1 MRYRSKKQRKTIS
14 TSISLEGF
22 NTNNLKMSSNNLES
36 KFKFVCDHQNDNC
49 NCSSVKRELT
59 TALTRNQEERGRSR
73 SESRIADVFVN
84 KHNIKSSL
92 DNLSQNVRGNDDNMN
107 KLLTLGR
114 SKDKL
119 SEIKMYN
126 TKTLPKRIAN
136 LKKQRAKTM
145 KETSKFY
152 MDLPID
158 DTVLRITESTEN
170 LAIVADKSTERTHE
184 DQAANIESIQ
194 TEVRNDAKLSK
205 HDVEIISDL
214 LREHKEFDRILK
226 KPPKKKS
233 FDNGKFCSS
242 PDVLKDDPLECN
254 SKPKDTTDATPKPD
268 VPETVAKPELSL
280 PEPLYESLLRNVHV
294 PYKFSPILNR
304 SISHQHYKFKVIKKE
319 PKRPESDYVTLL
331 YSDTGELKSVDG
343 HVIKSLRDEV
353 SLMRNSDSNI
363 NYNKMAAIKFDEGIS
378 SGSSGTL
385 TQKSDSF
392 SSTTSSTYV
401 PKNMRS
407 TEKPSNLDEQSVANR
422 IRKSIDNA
430 NFKNGRMSERRV
442 SDVTDMCRQSIIHRQ
457 GGEALGSRMANLDYA
472 DPRTLF
478 TTSQS
483 NILINR
489 NSVKTQRDSVFSL
502 TSSSDSVNDTQ
513 KNQIHQISVKNN
525 STSDSFYEQ
534 SVEDSLEINDV
545 FRDSAIYSDDNNKTE
560 NIYETPTSPIGL
572 PKKSPPPKVPKKPIR
587 TPPPLPNK
595 PPNLSVFVD
604 PNFHARPNIF
614 SPTTEKT
621 PNSWVTKQIHN
632 FEH

>member
-14 TSISLEGF
+14 TSTSLEGF
-22 NTNNLKMSSNNLES
+22 NTNNLKISNNHLES
-36 KFKFVCDHQNDNC
+36 KIKFVCDHQNDNC

-59 TALTRNQEERGRSR
+59 TTLNRNQDRVRSR

-84 KHNIKSSL
+84 KHNTKSSL

-170 LAIVADKSTERTHE
+170 LAIVTDKSSDHTQDEE
-184 DQAANIESIQ
+184 SVNIESVP
-194 TEVRNDAKLSK
+194 TEVRKDEKFAK

-214 LREHKEFDRILK
+214 LKEHKEFDRILK

-242 PDVLKDDPLECN
+242 PDVLKDDPLEGN
-254 SKPKDTTDATPKPD
+254 SKPKETTDTTPKPD
-268 VPETVAKPELSL
+268 MPESVAKPELCL

-304 SISHQHYKFKVIKKE
+304 SISQQHYKFKGIKKE

-363 NYNKMAAIKFDEGIS
+363 NYNKIAAIKFDEGIS

-392 SSTTSSTYV
+392 SSTSSSTYV

-407 TEKPSNLDEQSVANR
+407 ADKPTNLDEQSVTNR

-430 NFKNGRMSERRV
+430 SFKNGRMSERRV

-489 NSVKTQRDSVFSL
+489 NSVKAQRDSVFSL
-502 TSSSDSVNDTQ
+502 TSSSDSVNDTHRS
-513 KNQIHQISVKNN
+513 QIQQISVKH
-525 STSDSFYEQ
+525 TASDSFYEQ
-534 SVEDSLEINDV
+534 NVEDSLEINDV

-560 NIYETPTSPIGL
+560 NIYEIPTSPIGL

-614 SPTTEKT
+614 SPTTEKS
-621 PNSWVTKQIHN
+621 PSSWVTKQIHN
-632 FEH
+632 FEQ